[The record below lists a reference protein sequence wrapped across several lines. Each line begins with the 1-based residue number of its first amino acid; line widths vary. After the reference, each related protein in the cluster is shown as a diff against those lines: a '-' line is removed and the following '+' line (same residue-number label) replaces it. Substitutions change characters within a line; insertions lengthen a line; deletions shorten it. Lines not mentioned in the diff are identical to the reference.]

1 MAETRRPIHLG
12 IVIGLSTG
20 VYALS
25 LAAVTG
31 LQSGQNA
38 QLAADRGPAA
48 DVAARLEAANT
59 ALEARL
65 AAAQA
70 AFDTS
75 VSSYSSVAEDLAT
88 YEGRLKALGKTV
100 GGLVKG
106 ASVSVSL
113 PKGGSLPRVS
123 SGGGSVAKP
132 PVHTTTSPSG
142 H

>member
-1 MAETRRPIHLG
+1 MGETRRPIHLG
-12 IVIGLSTG
+12 IVIGISTG

-25 LAAVTG
+25 LAGVTG

-38 QLAADRGPAA
+38 QLAADRGPAS
-48 DVAARLEAANT
+48 DVAARLEAANA

-65 AAAQA
+65 SAAQA
-70 AFDTS
+70 AFDAS
-75 VSSYSSVAEDLAT
+75 VSSYSAVSDDLAT
-88 YEGRLKALGKTV
+88 YEGKLNALGKTV
-100 GGLVKG
+100 GSLVKG

-123 SGGGSVAKP
+123 SGGSVAKP
-132 PVHTTTSPSG
+132 PVHTTTAASG

>member
-25 LAAVTG
+25 LAGVTG

-48 DVAARLEAANT
+48 DVATRLEAAN
-59 ALEARL
+59 ADLEARL
-65 AAAQA
+65 AAAQS
-70 AFDTS
+70 AFDASAST
-75 VSSYSSVAEDLAT
+75 YSSVTDDLAS
-88 YEGRLKALGKTV
+88 YEGRLKALGETI

-106 ASVSVSL
+106 ASVSV
-113 PKGGSLPRVS
+113 PTGGSLPRVS
-123 SGGGSVAKP
+123 SGGSVAKP
-132 PVHTTTSPSG
+132 PVHTTTSASG